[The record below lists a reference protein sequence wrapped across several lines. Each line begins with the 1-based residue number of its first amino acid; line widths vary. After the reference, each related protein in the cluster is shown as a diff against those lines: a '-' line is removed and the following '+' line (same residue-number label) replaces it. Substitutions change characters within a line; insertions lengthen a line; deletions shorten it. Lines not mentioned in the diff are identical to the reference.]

1 MHISMN
7 FTSARTVN
15 NKAVSVDRPMRFV
28 FFQILWFCTNGWY
41 ISNED

>member
-1 MHISMN
+1 MN

-15 NKAVSVDRPMRFV
+15 NKAVLVDRPTRFV
-28 FFQILWFCTNGWY
+28 FFQILRFCKSNGWY